1 MAEEGGDRV
10 ESEAV
15 VDQGRRDTAPDPMP
29 GRRHAF
35 LATPAGIHVAR
46 PRAMYDNCTCI
57 WEEPVSTISI
67 RDLGRRPSQV
77 IDEVIR
83 TGRPAII
90 TRHGRPVTAMVAVDP
105 DELEDFVLA
114 HAPAYVRSMHAA
126 DADLRAG
133 RARPA
138 DEVFAEIDRG

>member
-1 MAEEGGDRV
+1 
-10 ESEAV
+10 
-15 VDQGRRDTAPDPMP
+15 
-29 GRRHAF
+29 
-35 LATPAGIHVAR
+35 
-46 PRAMYDNCTCI
+46 MYDNCTCI
-57 WEEPVSTISI
+57 REGQELVTTISI

-77 IDEVIR
+77 VDEVVR

-114 HAPAYVRSMHAA
+114 RAPEFVRSRRAA

-133 RARPA
+133 RTRPA
-138 DEVFAEIDRG
+138 EEVFADLDRG

>member
-1 MAEEGGDRV
+1 M
-10 ESEAV
+10 
-15 VDQGRRDTAPDPMP
+15 T
-29 GRRHAF
+29 
-35 LATPAGIHVAR
+35 
-46 PRAMYDNCTCI
+46 
-57 WEEPVSTISI
+57 TISI

-77 IDEVIR
+77 VDEVVR

-114 HAPAYVRSMHAA
+114 HAPEFVRSMRAA

-138 DEVFAEIDRG
+138 DEILAEIDRG

>member
-1 MAEEGGDRV
+1 
-10 ESEAV
+10 
-15 VDQGRRDTAPDPMP
+15 
-29 GRRHAF
+29 
-35 LATPAGIHVAR
+35 L
-46 PRAMYDNCTCI
+46 YDNCACI
-57 WEEPVSTISI
+57 SVLGELMSTITI

-77 IDEVIR
+77 VDEVIR

-114 HAPAYVRSMHAA
+114 HAPEFVRAARAA

-133 RARPA
+133 RTRPA

>member
-1 MAEEGGDRV
+1 V
-10 ESEAV
+10 
-15 VDQGRRDTAPDPMP
+15 T
-29 GRRHAF
+29 
-35 LATPAGIHVAR
+35 
-46 PRAMYDNCTCI
+46 
-57 WEEPVSTISI
+57 TISI
-67 RDLGRRPSQV
+67 RELGRRPSQV
-77 IDEVIR
+77 VDEVLR

-114 HAPAYVRSMHAA
+114 RAPEFARSRREA

-138 DEVFAEIDRG
+138 EEVLAEIDRD

>member
-1 MAEEGGDRV
+1 MTTV
-10 ESEAV
+10 
-15 VDQGRRDTAPDPMP
+15 
-29 GRRHAF
+29 
-35 LATPAGIHVAR
+35 
-46 PRAMYDNCTCI
+46 
-57 WEEPVSTISI
+57 SI

-77 IDEVIR
+77 VDEVIR

-114 HAPAYVRSMHAA
+114 HAPEFVRSTRSA
-126 DADLRAG
+126 DSDLRAG

-138 DEVFAEIDRG
+138 DEVFDEINRG

>member
-1 MAEEGGDRV
+1 M
-10 ESEAV
+10 
-15 VDQGRRDTAPDPMP
+15 T
-29 GRRHAF
+29 
-35 LATPAGIHVAR
+35 
-46 PRAMYDNCTCI
+46 
-57 WEEPVSTISI
+57 TISI

-77 IDEVIR
+77 IDEVLR

-114 HAPAYVRSMHAA
+114 HAPEYVRSTRAA

-133 RARPA
+133 RARAA
-138 DEVFAEIDRG
+138 DEVFAEVDRG